1 MRGWEGL
8 YGRPRGGEV
17 VVFPQDISERNRYAG
32 DPKGPPNP
40 SSAALAPTDADGLG
54 LRLMPLGRPPGS
66 PWQSLTIAMVAC
78 NIKKVTLVSEGRE
91 R

>member
-1 MRGWEGL
+1 M
-8 YGRPRGGEV
+8 
-17 VVFPQDISERNRYAG
+17 FPQDISERNRDAG

-40 SSAALAPTDADGLG
+40 TSATLAPTDAEGLG
-54 LRLMPLGRPPGS
+54 LRVMPIGRPPGS

-78 NIKKVTLVSEGRE
+78 NMKKVTVVSEGRE

>member
-1 MRGWEGL
+1 MRGREGL

-54 LRLMPLGRPPGS
+54 LRLMRIGRPSRS
-66 PWQSLTIAMVAC
+66 PWLSFTGFIDNC
-78 NIKKVTLVSEGRE
+78 YGRL
-91 R
+91 

>member
-1 MRGWEGL
+1 MIRRGE
-8 YGRPRGGEV
+8 GGEV

-54 LRLMPLGRPPGS
+54 LRLMRIGRPSRS
-66 PWQSLTIAMVAC
+66 P
-78 NIKKVTLVSEGRE
+78 
-91 R
+91 